1 MEKYLFP
8 IFQTVFRFER
18 NVPFSSGF
26 CPFVPTNILLHLF
39 ARVFEWEKFFFS
51 IFQDDFCFWYGF
63 KARPSRRKI
72 RSREFLVGNSSF
84 FSKLYIS
91 VWHLGLRKEEKKK
104 KEKRKERTLLSKSWE
119 WFFFF
124 FKFVSDMVVNLPFNN
139 FQVLIECRMWPSLKV
154 DGRGDEG
161 VAIVSISYF
170 PQFDRLVI
178 SELLNFAT
186 ILFSSLLVNNPLYRA
201 K

>member
-1 MEKYLFP
+1 M
-8 IFQTVFRFER
+8 FRFER

-72 RSREFLVGNSSF
+72 RSREQLIF
-84 FSKLYIS
+84 FKVIHIS
-91 VWHLGLRKEEKKK
+91 LTSWFKKRRKKK
-104 KEKRKERTLLSKSWE
+104 KGKRKERTLLSKSLRIILS
-119 WFFFF
+119 FF
-124 FKFVSDMVVNLPFNN
+124 FKFVLDTVVNLPFNN

-154 DGRGDEG
+154 DDRGDEG

>member
-104 KEKRKERTLLSKSWE
+104 KGKRKERTLLSKSWE

>member
-91 VWHLGLRKEEKKK
+91 VWHLGLRKEEKKERK
-104 KEKRKERTLLSKSWE
+104 AKGTNTSFEKLRMIL
-119 WFFFF
+119 FFF
-124 FKFVSDMVVNLPFNN
+124 FKFELDTVVNLPFNN

>member
-104 KEKRKERTLLSKSWE
+104 KGKRKERTLLSKSWE

-124 FKFVSDMVVNLPFNN
+124 FKFVSDTVVNLPFNN

-161 VAIVSISYF
+161 AAIVSISYF

>member
-1 MEKYLFP
+1 M
-8 IFQTVFRFER
+8 FRFER

-91 VWHLGLRKEEKKK
+91 VWHLGLRKEEKKERK
-104 KEKRKERTLLSKSWE
+104 AKGTNTSFEKLRMIL
-119 WFFFF
+119 FFF
-124 FKFVSDMVVNLPFNN
+124 FKFVLDTVVNLLFNN

>member
-1 MEKYLFP
+1 M
-8 IFQTVFRFER
+8 FRFER

-39 ARVFEWEKFFFS
+39 TRVFEWEKFFFS

-104 KEKRKERTLLSKSWE
+104 KGKRKERTLLSKSWE

-124 FKFVSDMVVNLPFNN
+124 FKFVSDTVVNLPFNN

-186 ILFSSLLVNNPLYRA
+186 ILFPSLLVNNPLYRA